1 MRPILKKRPGE
12 VGCQFPGKFSTK
24 SCNLKSGGHK
34 QTRRDVRQVGL
45 KNQVLSKPPSDPSKA
60 SKSNVDSPG
69 HLSPAQSQGLAETL
83 VKYTGKQ
90 KRGARLGEPQKAE
103 EKRRSRVTFSLT
115 PSDFGAFPSYT
126 SIDEDI
132 YETSRHPVFNP
143 ELVIAHCFR
152 QLKEKDFHLPQS
164 RRRIIIVPG
173 TKDQVPVHTARPPQA
188 PPPPIPSFKA
198 LDIED
203 IQAPPVDR
211 KVWLSQRARLRKQ
224 LESFG
229 DVKTWLENKPNITP
243 SEAKVLLMIRHE
255 QKASEDTF
263 ISIRRPK
270 GKVPKPVRQPIPQ
283 LRLPK
288 PSILADLY
296 AYLRTR
302 KIKILEV
309 FSKVERGENQRISRE
324 EFIMALKAIR
334 VPLKNQELEDI
345 VIYLGSLGKQNAIT
359 TDALASTYKQWSL
372 SQQKST
378 MPTAREY
385 FSLTRKRASLKRYP
399 PKQQAVTAPQ
409 PPKMDLLKV
418 PEVDTKM
425 EGRPMTDEDMED
437 VGKRYRERRRQ
448 NKLCL
453 PSIQYMERC
462 RLVRSGTKSFDD
474 HCLPSTI
481 SGEMEELIN
490 MTRTDNFLVY
500 LQCWEL
506 CESYGL
512 PLTEDI
518 LMRALLYPGD
528 KIITLK
534 EEVRPI
540 RQPGGYYIDERIVH
554 SLAGFGTRG
563 LHKLGAK
570 KTDKKTSK
578 NLKKMHFEEFEEF
591 TGKLKAKRISG
602 PSYTHPNYFWP
613 GHLLDKLRLY
623 LPTVA
628 RDQSQAIFSCVERT
642 HHANPAKYHSKDWW
656 PMKDWAY
663 MTHAYY
669 DANKVYSIN

>member
-1 MRPILKKRPGE
+1 MRPIFKKRPGE
-12 VGCQFPGKFSTK
+12 VGCQSPGKFLAK
-24 SCNLKSGGHK
+24 SCNLKRGGHR
-34 QTRRDVRQVGL
+34 QTRRAVRQVGL
-45 KNQVLSKPPSDPSKA
+45 KTQVLSKPPPE
-60 SKSNVDSPG
+60 SNADSPG
-69 HLSPAQSQGLAETL
+69 YLSPAHSQDLAETL

-90 KRGARLGEPQKAE
+90 KRGARARGSPRKP
-103 EKRRSRVTFSLT
+103 RRKGAVGNSLATLFSQ
-115 PSDFGAFPSYT
+115 GAFPSYT

-132 YETSRHPVFNP
+132 FETSRDPVFNP
-143 ELVIAHCFR
+143 ERVIAHCFR

-173 TKDQVPVHTARPPQA
+173 TKDQVPAHATIPPQA
-188 PPPPIPSFKA
+188 PPLPILSFKA

-203 IQAPPVDR
+203 IQEPPVDR
-211 KVWLSQRARLRKQ
+211 KVWLSQRAKLRRQ

-229 DVKTWLENKPNITP
+229 DVKTWLENKPSITP
-243 SEAKVLLMIRHE
+243 SEAKVLFMIRRE
-255 QKASEDTF
+255 QKASKDT
-263 ISIRRPK
+263 IITVRRPK
-270 GKVPKPVRQPIPQ
+270 GKAPKPVHQPLPQ

-288 PSILADLY
+288 PPVLADLY

-378 MPTAREY
+378 MPSAREY

-418 PEVDTKM
+418 PEIDTKM

-453 PSIQYMERC
+453 PPIQYVERC

-481 SGEMEELIN
+481 FGEMEELID
-490 MTRTDNFLVY
+490 MTRRDNFLVY

-506 CESYGL
+506 CQSYGL
-512 PLTEDI
+512 SLTEDI

-570 KTDKKTSK
+570 KTDKRTSK
-578 NLKKMHFEEFEEF
+578 KFKKMHFQEFEEF

-613 GHLLDKLRLY
+613 GHLVDKLRLY

-642 HHANPAKYHSKDWW
+642 RHAYPATYHSRDWW
-656 PMKDWAY
+656 PLKDWAY